1 MPCVATLSK
10 MSRGVAASLL
20 ICLGC
25 TASPRAE
32 SDGRDSAAPAVT
44 PAPQD
49 TTPREVYIDSVM
61 AGNPL
66 VVYGRARTF
75 ENNVQVRVRSST
87 GDSLAQT
94 FTTSVGEM
102 GHHNPFTVD
111 VWLVRDPGQRLTVE
125 AFEYS
130 AMDGS
135 VRSLTSRELAYDRER
150 VPLTLLFTTGDDCT
164 TTRAFTRSVP
174 KSAAVARLSVEALAA
189 GPDPSEIE
197 GGANRVFPRYTR
209 VNSVNLRE
217 GTLTVDFNER
227 LQNVGGACAATAIRE
242 SVTRTL
248 RQLPAVQRVV
258 ITAGGSEKLALQ
270 P

>member
-1 MPCVATLSK
+1 MA
-10 MSRGVAASLL
+10 LL
-20 ICLGC
+20 VCLGC
-25 TASPRAE
+25 TASPRDEPAA
-32 SDGRDSAAPAVT
+32 RDSGAPAAT
-44 PAPQD
+44 TAQQD
-49 TTPREVYIDSVM
+49 TTPREIYIDSVV

-75 ENNVQVRVRSST
+75 ENNVQVRVRGSS

-111 VWLVRDPGQRLTVE
+111 VWLVRDPGPRLTVE

-135 VRSLTSRELAYDRER
+135 VRSLTSRELAYGRER

-164 TTRAFTRSVP
+164 TTRAFTRSLP
-174 KSAAVARLSVEALAA
+174 KATAVARLAVEALAD
-189 GPDPSEIE
+189 GPDPSEVE

-209 VNSVNLRE
+209 VNAVNLRE
-217 GTLTVDFNER
+217 GTLTVDFDER
-227 LQNVGGACAATAIRE
+227 LQNVGGSCAATAIRE
-242 SVTRTL
+242 SVTQTL
-248 RQLPAVQRVV
+248 MRLPAVQRVV
-258 ITAGGSEKLALQ
+258 ITAGGSGKLALQ